1 MPHPF
6 PADASDPG
14 RAAGLCAAFAAAWDL
29 ENASDAWDGGVLEH
43 HAAQGALALFFDLA
57 AWRPWLDDAM
67 LLLDEAELDRVRR
80 KQRPND
86 REELALGYGLHRL
99 ALGCLLRRAPTQVAL
114 GRDLLGRPCLPG
126 DELHTSLSHADAA
139 VAVAVSRG
147 PVGVDLELATRASQM
162 PGIAER
168 VLHPVEAA
176 AFAGLPEA
184 QRAEALLALWVRK
197 EALLKAAGI
206 GLAREMDSFQA
217 PVDEAIAMPAAEGPD
232 GADVVI
238 HMLDIGPDWMAAIAG
253 LPGLASKAVWLYPPA
268 G

>member
-1 MPHPF
+1 MSQPF
-6 PADASDPG
+6 PANASDPG
-14 RAAGLCAAFAAAWDL
+14 RAAGLCAAFAAAWRL

-43 HAAQGALALFFDLA
+43 HAAQGMLALFFDLT
-57 AWRPWLDDAM
+57 AWRPWLDDAL
-67 LLLDEAELDRVRR
+67 LLLDEVELDRVRR
-80 KQRPND
+80 KQRPRD

-114 GRDLLGRPCLPG
+114 GRDPLGRPCLPG

-139 VAVAVSRG
+139 AAVAASRG
-147 PVGVDLELATRASQM
+147 PVGVDLELAARASQM

-168 VLHPVEAA
+168 VLHPAEVAS
-176 AFAGLPEA
+176 FAGLPET
-184 QRAEALLALWVRK
+184 QCAEALLALWVRK

-217 PVDEAIAMPAAEGPD
+217 PVGEAVAMPTAEGPD

-238 HMLDIGPDWMAAIAG
+238 HMLDIGPDWRAAIAG
-253 LPGLASKAVWLYPPA
+253 LPGLASKAVWLYPQA